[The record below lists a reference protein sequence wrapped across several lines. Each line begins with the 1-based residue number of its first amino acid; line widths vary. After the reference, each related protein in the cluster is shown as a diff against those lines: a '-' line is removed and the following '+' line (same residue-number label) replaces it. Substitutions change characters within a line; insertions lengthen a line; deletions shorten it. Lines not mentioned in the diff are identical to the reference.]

1 MISTQSARIRYLSPP
16 APVSMADEWFG
27 IAGLD
32 HFWCQRR
39 FEVLRR
45 MADGILQSAGHLA
58 EVGCG
63 SGIVQRQIEDAFQK
77 QIPGFDLNE
86 NALSQNL
93 SRTSDVCCYD
103 AFQKNAEY
111 EGYFEGIVLFDV
123 LEHLEDEDRFLEA
136 VQFHL
141 ARNGKLLVNVPA
153 FEYLF
158 SRYDEAAGHFR
169 RYDIASFTK
178 VMERNGMAITG
189 WTYWGM
195 PLTPLLVLRKYWLRK
210 HAKEDIIAS
219 GMDSRGS
226 VMNRLLLGLS
236 RLEPIPQHFVGTSLM
251 AIVERR

>member
-1 MISTQSARIRYLSPP
+1 MR
-16 APVSMADEWFG
+16 
-27 IAGLD
+27 
-32 HFWCQRR
+32 
-39 FEVLRR
+39 
-45 MADGILQSAGHLA
+45 
-58 EVGCG
+58 
-63 SGIVQRQIEDAFQK
+63 FQK
-77 QIPGFDLNE
+77 QITGFDLNE

-93 SRTSDVCCYD
+93 SRSSDVCCYD

-111 EGYFEGIVLFDV
+111 AGYFDGIVLFDV

-169 RYDIASFTK
+169 RYDIGSFTK

-195 PLTPLLVLRKYWLRK
+195 PLTPLLVLRKYWLRTQRERK
-210 HAKEDIIAS
+210 HHCQRHGLRGALYEPLAPGLVPAGTDTAALRGHLSDGHRRKAIA
-219 GMDSRGS
+219 
-226 VMNRLLLGLS
+226 
-236 RLEPIPQHFVGTSLM
+236 
-251 AIVERR
+251 RRALTNHA